1 MGMDWLISQF
11 EQIFTYILNEDQE
24 ALESMFCNRKININV
39 PRYGAIGNRIVFMR
53 YIGKVKEWLEDHEA
67 RTSYWGAVRGEDRF
81 CVHMMVD
88 FNIDDEELDYHRGLH
103 IPISIICE
111 MKEGKIAQARA
122 YYTTM
127 WIAGHNITRPALLD
141 EDVDIYEKLPV
152 TEQKY
157 LKALW
162 TSDAETIQNEL
173 FDPEGYFM
181 GTAIS
186 HNAGPD
192 LQKTFK
198 GLFAGGKNT
207 EIRVC
212 SMIEDEHNVCIEY
225 TNNRSGGYPNTPSS
239 GVAIYGKGAGGKIAY
254 ARLAGDSLH
263 DYSIWPTL

>member
-1 MGMDWLISQF
+1 MEWLIEQF
-11 EQIFTYILNEDQE
+11 QQIFNYILEEDEQALLGMFQNEKVD
-24 ALESMFCNRKININV
+24 INV

-67 RTSYWGAVRGEDRF
+67 RTEYWGAVRGDNRF
-81 CVHMMVD
+81 AVNMVVYFD
-88 FNIDDEELDYHRGLH
+88 IDDEEMAYHRELH

-111 MKEGKIAQARA
+111 MEEGKLAQARV

-141 EDVDIYEKLPV
+141 EDKSLYPKLPE
-152 TEQKY
+152 TEKRY

-162 TSDAETIQNEL
+162 SSDAETIQNEL
-173 FDPEGYFM
+173 FEPDGYFM

-186 HNAGPD
+186 YNVGPD
-192 LQKTFK
+192 LEKTFK
-198 GLFAGGKNT
+198 GLFQDGKNT

-212 SMIEDEHNVCIEY
+212 SMIEDAYNVCIEY
-225 TNNRSGGYPNTPSS
+225 TNHRSGGFPHTPSS
-239 GVAIYGKGAGGKIAY
+239 GVAIYGKSPNGKIAY

-263 DYSIWPTL
+263 DYSLWPTL